1 LDGLD
6 GGIVARYEYR
16 VWGKHLTEV
25 VRRLIELAERGEVRQ
40 SEETYLSLP
49 STAVNPKIRAGLLDV
64 KVLIDTVDGFERW
77 EPRLKLT
84 LPVTADVLEG
94 SLFPVLGLPAPALDR
109 EQFTLREFLDEVVM
123 PHPELIAV
131 EVVKLRVSYRLSG
144 CLAEVSD
151 IVVTGRGMQTVA
163 VESEDLAAL
172 RAAVDQIGLREYEN
186 RSYPTIIRE
195 TLGLTAA

>member
-1 LDGLD
+1 MP
-6 GGIVARYEYR
+6 RYEYR

-25 VRRLIELAERGEVRQ
+25 VRRLVDLGERGEVRQ

-49 STAVNPKIRAGLLDV
+49 SMTVNPKIRAGLLDI

-84 LPVTADVLEG
+84 LPVAADVLEG
-94 SLFPVLGLPAPALDR
+94 RLFPILGLSVPALDR
-109 EQFTLREFLDEVVM
+109 EQYTSEQFLDEVVR
-123 PHPELIAV
+123 PHPTLNAV
-131 EVVKLRVSYRLSG
+131 EVIKLRVSYLLSG

-151 IVVTGRGMQTVA
+151 VIAAGRGMKTVA

-172 RAAVDQIGLREYEN
+172 RVAHDQIGLRGYEN
-186 RSYPTIIRE
+186 RSYPSIIRE
-195 TLGLTAA
+195 TLGSTAA